1 MIEYEFYNPTKHLEQ
16 IVELE
21 KELWKGKTSEEIY
34 EIFAW
39 KYPFDSNLIN
49 GFIALDG
56 NRIVGFRG
64 FFIQDYINNGRIFP
78 IAVLGDAVVHP
89 DYQRRGI
96 FSRLTIKAIDYYT
109 TSPVNYI
116 LALSSNSK
124 SATGNIKMGWESFL
138 RKEYRIGISTSNMCL
153 GFLKHKSIARLN
165 DFEIEVIQR
174 TEIDR
179 WAHELDMFCKPLD
192 GCGCVSLRR
201 DCHYWTW
208 RFANPDWKACLAVL
222 RKNGQI
228 NGVIAFLPEKRKGI
242 KTIRILDVVVADPSL
257 FPLFYK
263 GLKKIT
269 DAWCYFILDAA
280 GISNEILKKEFPFN
294 KCSRT
299 NSPAD
304 FYMIKSLNNSSTSEI
319 TKNIVLNYSN
329 ID

>member
-1 MIEYEFYNPTKHLEQ
+1 MIEYDFYKPAKHLDQ

-21 KELWKGKTSEEIY
+21 KKLWKEKTSEEIY
-34 EIFAW
+34 EIFVW
-39 KYPFDSNLIN
+39 KYPGDSNLIN

-64 FFIQDYINNGRIFP
+64 LFIQYYTNNDRVFP

-96 FSRLTIKAIDYYT
+96 FSNLTRKVIDYYAA
-109 TSPVNYI
+109 SSVDYI
-116 LALSSNSK
+116 LALSSNPK
-124 SATGNIKMGWESFL
+124 SSAGNIKMGWKPFL
-138 RKEYRIGISTSNMCL
+138 RKEYRIGFSISNMCL

-165 DFEIEVIQR
+165 DFEIEVVHQAD
-174 TEIDR
+174 IDR

-208 RFANPDWKACLAVL
+208 RFANPDWRACLAIL
-222 RKNGQI
+222 HKKGQI